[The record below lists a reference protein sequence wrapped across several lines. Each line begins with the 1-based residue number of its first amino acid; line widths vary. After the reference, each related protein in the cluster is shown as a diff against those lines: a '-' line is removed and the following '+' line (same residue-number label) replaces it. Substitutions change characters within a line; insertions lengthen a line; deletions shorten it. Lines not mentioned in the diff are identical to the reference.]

1 MNANEARAMWAADR
15 PILEAAGVV
24 FAGAE
29 TYRCEDWGY
38 DHRRVPTKYWGYDAQ
53 PALTSVPNAG
63 IPSFLTLTV
72 DPEVNEILFARTQFS
87 KILGEVKRG
96 DWTAQT
102 ALFPTIEHTGEVS
115 SYNDYS
121 ENGVAGLNAYWPQRQ
136 SYLFQL
142 IKRYGELELDRAALA
157 KINWASEID
166 QAAAT
171 VMQQFLNY
179 TYGFGVAGL
188 QNYGILNDPALP
200 ASVTPGTKTAGNGN
214 VWIFNGTVNATAN
227 EVFADIQALFIALVA
242 QTGGI
247 LKQDDEVVLALSP
260 SSSLALTATNSFNV
274 NVEKLLKDNFPKIE
288 IITEVRYGARTAL
301 NPQGLAAGSAAQ
313 MVAKKLAGK
322 QTGFSA
328 FNEKMRQGTVV
339 RQLSSFAQKV
349 TGGSWGTVIR
359 QPSAIATMVGL

>member
-38 DHRRVPTKYWGYDAQ
+38 DHRRVPSKYWGYDAQ

-247 LKQDDEVVLALSP
+247 LKQDDEVVLALVAVI
-260 SSSLALTATNSFNV
+260 LAGADRDQLVQRQRRKAAERQLPQDRDHHRSAV
-274 NVEKLLKDNFPKIE
+274 WRAHRVEP
-288 IITEVRYGARTAL
+288 
-301 NPQGLAAGSAAQ
+301 AGS
-313 MVAKKLAGK
+313 GSRF
-322 QTGFSA
+322 G
-328 FNEKMRQGTVV
+328 GTDGGEE
-339 RQLSSFAQKV
+339 
-349 TGGSWGTVIR
+349 TGGQADRLLGV
-359 QPSAIATMVGL
+359 